1 VAALFSAG
9 FTLQTTLLG
18 LAIAAIM
25 ALIAALAAPLFVDW
39 NTYKPQFELEASRV
53 VGAPVRVEGALDARL
68 LPAPILRLH
77 KLSVG
82 APRDPTK
89 LRADKLDVEF
99 SLGSLLRGEWRATQL
114 SLNGLALDVGLDKAG
129 RVIAP
134 SKGEFNFGAL
144 AIDRL
149 DLSGRIALHDA
160 ASGSDIQLEGLNFSG
175 DVRALGGNLRGQGSF
190 VSKGMRQPFR
200 LALSKASEGEP
211 TRLRLDLDP
220 AQAEAMSSSL
230 DGALT
235 FKDRIPHFDGALM
248 LAAAAQTPWRITAR
262 TVLDPSGATFTQ
274 GDILYG
280 AEATGVKL
288 AGDGALSFHP
298 GQMRVKFSAS
308 QLDLDRVIGETK
320 TERGKTPAEFLTN
333 ALASL
338 PILPWPSRIEAAA
351 DRVTL
356 AGQAL
361 NAVSFDLEG
370 TKERWAVTKLA
381 FSGPGDARLALS
393 GHAERG
399 KAGEGFSGPI
409 DFKTSDALGFT
420 DWAFGPSDVARGA
433 RTPLHLKAAMA
444 FGKDRFILDGMTL
457 DLGGNQLA
465 GRIARTGKK
474 IDAKLQSPQV
484 NFDRLADAMRRVA
497 VWQEKGGFEARVDLD
512 FAKAKIL
519 GHDIAPLQATLS
531 SVVGN
536 APRKRVFDL
545 AVRRAALAPWLQPQ
559 QAISDLSSRL
569 VVTGDAFTLEDVSG
583 KLGAVPVKGSL
594 SLSRQGEQNLT
605 GSIETGALDMQALIA
620 AMLGA
625 DGRAASDPLAQGLIG
640 WRGSVAVKAEKA
652 VLPGG
657 MEAAAVSGTVQ
668 GDGSSLSF
676 NDVKGTIGGGAAAL
690 SASIKR
696 GPSETAVD
704 ASLKLENAD
713 ASALKYR
720 GLQLPPG
727 KASVRMTLATQGR
740 SAAALRNA
748 LSGNGVLTL
757 TDAQLPALDVIAF
770 DAAEQASDN
779 PAVKNNIQSVVA
791 SALDRAPL
799 AVASVEVPFVI
810 KDARVHADPT
820 AFQSEAAR
828 ATISGSYDI
837 PEDQG
842 DLRIGLKAMTGT
854 MKDAPDIQIF
864 LRGTADRITRDVDVA
879 ALSSWL
885 SLRAIER
892 ETQRLDALQKQGGW
906 SPPKPAPESKTPAA
920 AAPESSPAGV
930 KLPGPDP
937 RKPKVMTPAPQAK
950 PAPPRVSH
958 PQPPAAGAQLAP
970 LPPPIDIKPAPG
982 TVRPRRAP
990 AATTF

>member
-1 VAALFSAG
+1 
-9 FTLQTTLLG
+9 LQTTLLG

-39 NTYKPQFELEASRV
+39 NKYKPQFEAEAARV

-82 APRDPTK
+82 APKDPTR

-114 SLNGLALDVGLDKAG
+114 SLNGLALDIGLDKAG
-129 RVIAP
+129 RIVAP

-160 ASGSDIQLEGLNFSG
+160 GSGSDIQLDGLNFSG
-175 DVRALGGNLRGQGSF
+175 DVRSLGGNLRGQGSF
-190 VSKGMRQPFR
+190 LSQGVRQPFR
-200 LALSKASEGEP
+200 IALSKASESEP
-211 TRLRLDLDP
+211 TRLRLDLDS
-220 AQAEAMSSSL
+220 AQAGAVSSSL

-235 FKDRIPHFDGALM
+235 LIDRIPHFEGALT
-248 LAAAAQTPWRITAR
+248 LAAAPQTPWRISAR
-262 TVLDPSGATFTQ
+262 TTLAPSGATFTQ
-274 GDILYG
+274 GEILYG
-280 AEATGVKL
+280 AEATGAKL
-288 AGDGALSFHP
+288 SGEGALSFRP
-298 GQMRVKFSAS
+298 AALRMTLSAA
-308 QLDLDRVIGETK
+308 QIDLDRALGENK
-320 TERGKTPAEFLTN
+320 TEQGTTPADFLTH
-333 ALASL
+333 ALAAL
-338 PILPWPSRIEAAA
+338 PVLPWASRIETTA

-361 NAVSFDLEG
+361 AAVSINLEG
-370 TKERWAVTKLA
+370 TKNAWGLTKLG
-381 FSGPGDARLALS
+381 FNGPGDARLALN
-393 GHAERG
+393 GRMQANKEGER
-399 KAGEGFSGPI
+399 FSGGLDVKI
-409 DFKTSDALGFT
+409 GDAQGFA
-420 DWAFGPSDVARGA
+420 DWAFGPSAAARGA
-433 RTPLHLKAAMA
+433 RTPLHLAATMTL
-444 FGKDRFILDGMTL
+444 GKERLALDSMKL
-457 DLGGNQLA
+457 DLGGNRIE
-465 GRIARTGKK
+465 GRIARTGKT
-474 IDAKLQSPQV
+474 IDATLQSPQV
-484 NFDRLADAMRRVA
+484 DIDGLADALRRVSA
-497 VWQEKGGFEARVDLD
+497 WQEKGGFETHVALD
-512 FAKAKIL
+512 FAKAQIL
-519 GHDIAPLQATLS
+519 GHQIAPLQAKLS
-531 SVVGN
+531 SVAGN
-536 APRKRVFDL
+536 APKKRVFDL
-545 AVRRAALAPWLQPQ
+545 AVRRAAFEPWLQPQ
-559 QAISDLSSRL
+559 QAISDLSSHL
-569 VVTGDAFTLEDVSG
+569 VVTGDALTLENVTG
-583 KLGAVPVKGSL
+583 KLGAVPVKGRL
-594 SLSRQGEQNLT
+594 SLSRQGEKNLT
-605 GSIETGALDMQALIA
+605 GSIETGSLDIQTLVATL
-620 AMLGA
+620 LGA
-625 DGRAASDPLAQGLIG
+625 DGRAATDPLAQGLIG
-640 WRGSVAVKAEKA
+640 WRGSVTVQAETA

-657 MEAAAVSGTVQ
+657 MEAMGVSGTVQ

-696 GPSETAVD
+696 GPSETVVD

-727 KASVRMTLATQGR
+727 KASMRMTLATRGR

-757 TDAQLPALDVIAF
+757 TDARLPALDVTAF
-770 DAAEQASDN
+770 DAAEQTAGD
-779 PAVKNNIQSVVA
+779 PAMKNNMGSIVA
-791 SALDRAPL
+791 AALDRSPL
-799 AVASVEVPFVI
+799 AVASVDVPFVI

-820 AFQSEAAR
+820 VFQSDAAR

-864 LRGTADRITRDVDVA
+864 LRGTADRMTRDVDVA

-892 ETQRLDALQKQGGW
+892 ETQRLDALEKLGALP
-906 SPPKPAPESKTPAA
+906 PPKPAPDNKTPAA
-920 AAPESSPAGV
+920 AAPESPPAGV
-930 KLPGPDP
+930 KIPGPDP
-937 RKPKVMTPAPQAK
+937 RKPKAVTPVPQAK
-950 PAPPRVSH
+950 PSPPHVPRA
-958 PQPPAAGAQLAP
+958 QPPSAGAQLSP

-982 TVRPRRAP
+982 TLRPHRSPSP
-990 AATTF
+990 ATSF